1 MGMWNAP
8 GGSDG
13 PDAGRPRGYPDWQ
26 APTEIEHG
34 LYEAKMREDWPA
46 YFDILAGTELYHA
59 APRGYLDSNPGK
71 VRFTSFHDP
80 VSGGHGYVLLTSG
93 VLPPPAP
100 DPVFFHSS
108 LGWFAREWPDDTAWA
123 AINPGTPCEAHFAT
137 TAAHRAVWQQHA
149 DRVEDHGHH
158 QLRTLWSGALQ
169 GPVAHGLACTALMY
183 VNNGEF
189 WNMLGHGLG
198 YDTEKS
204 RLEKWWGVTGRATWF
219 EYQERLLHG
228 DMVDARW
235 EFVLRVRESL
245 RRAAEAGPGPG
256 AAPGMGAG
264 GGVDVA
270 QWRELAGQLARQH
283 VEGSARTWDAVP
295 DTAVDAP
302 ADTPAD
308 VHSGVPV
315 DTSAKPAA
323 DADREVEEIQR
334 IIGQI
339 QRYESRFRADGLL
352 PDGHTVRSVLS
363 WDFGRA
369 SGMAR
374 WGLACRFCDVAEAEQ
389 AVIRTSRVSQSTY
402 DSWEEFSV
410 GYILG
415 RCLHFDE
422 EEFGSWYE
430 DMVAAH
436 HILTTDPDSPW
447 LNIPWK

>member
-1 MGMWNAP
+1 MGMWNGP
-8 GGSDG
+8 GGADG
-13 PDAGRPRGYPDWQ
+13 PAARRPGEYRDWQ
-26 APTEIEHG
+26 APTDIERG
-34 LYEAKMREDWPA
+34 LYEAKMRGDWPG
-46 YFDILAGTELYHA
+46 YFDILAGTEIYHA
-59 APRGYLDSNPGK
+59 APRSYLDGNPGK
-71 VRFTSFHDP
+71 VRFTSFRDP

-93 VLPPPAP
+93 VLPPPVP
-100 DPVFFHSS
+100 DPVYFHSS
-108 LGWFAREWPDDTAWA
+108 LGWYAREWPDDTAWA
-123 AINPGTPCEAHFAT
+123 AVNPGTPCEAHFAT

-158 QLRTLWSGALQ
+158 QLRTLWSGAPLH
-169 GPVAHGLACTALMY
+169 GPVAHGLACTALLY

-204 RLEKWWGVTGRATWF
+204 RLEKWWGVTGRATWYA
-219 EYQERLLHG
+219 YQERLLQG
-228 DMVDARW
+228 DMVDPDW

-245 RRAAEAGPGPG
+245 RRAD
-256 AAPGMGAG
+256 G
-264 GGVDVA
+264 GGVDVSR
-270 QWRELAGQLARQH
+270 WRQLAERLTRERLAGAAARPEEDGAEEAAEDPDECLAADTGLA
-283 VEGSARTWDAVP
+283 EDAE
-295 DTAVDAP
+295 AP
-302 ADTPAD
+302 ARPLGRGPA
-308 VHSGVPV
+308 
-315 DTSAKPAA
+315 
-323 DADREVEEIQR
+323 ADREVEEIQR
-334 IIGQI
+334 LIGRI

-352 PDGHTVRSVLS
+352 PEGSTVRSVLS

-374 WGLACRFCDVAEAEQ
+374 WGLACRFCDLAEAEA
-389 AVIRTSRVSQSTY
+389 AVVRTSRVSQATY

-447 LNIPWK
+447 LNIPWR

>member
-1 MGMWNAP
+1 MGMWNVP
-8 GGSDG
+8 GGADG
-13 PDAGRPRGYPDWQ
+13 PAAERPRAYPDWQ
-26 APTEIEHG
+26 APTDIERG
-34 LYEAKMREDWPA
+34 LYEAKMRGDWPG

-80 VSGGHGYVLLTSG
+80 LSGGHGYVLLTSG

-100 DPVFFHSS
+100 DPVYFHSS
-108 LGWFAREWPDDTAWA
+108 LGWYAREWPDDTAWA

-158 QLRTLWSGALQ
+158 QLRTLWTGAPLH

-204 RLEKWWGVTGRATWF
+204 RLEKWWDVTGRSSWY
-219 EYQERLLHG
+219 ECQERLLHG
-228 DMVDARW
+228 DMLDPRW

-245 RRAAEAGPGPG
+245 RRAD
-256 AAPGMGAG
+256 
-264 GGVDVA
+264 GGVVDVTR
-270 QWRELAGQLARQH
+270 WRQLAERLAR
-283 VEGSARTWDAVP
+283 ERLTGSA
-295 DTAVDAP
+295 DTAGASAVD
-302 ADTPAD
+302 D
-308 VHSGVPV
+308 
-315 DTSAKPAA
+315 
-323 DADREVEEIQR
+323 EVAEIQR
-334 IIGQI
+334 LIGRV

-352 PDGHTVRSVLS
+352 PQGRTVRSVLS

-374 WGLACRFCDVAEAEQ
+374 WGLACRYCDLAEAEA
-389 AVIRTSRVSQSTY
+389 AVIRTSRVSQATY
-402 DSWEEFSV
+402 DSWEEFSA
-410 GYILG
+410 GYVLG